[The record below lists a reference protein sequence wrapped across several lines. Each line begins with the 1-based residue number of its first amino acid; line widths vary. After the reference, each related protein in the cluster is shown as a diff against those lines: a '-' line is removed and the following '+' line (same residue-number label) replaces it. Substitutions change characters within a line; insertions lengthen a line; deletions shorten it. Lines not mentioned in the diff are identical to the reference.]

1 MGSYRRALAR
11 ALLHLGERLEDLV
24 VLDADTARS
33 TGTIA
38 FAERFRERF
47 FNVGISEQDLVGRAA
62 GLAIAGLRPVAAAF
76 ASFMMRA
83 WEQVRN
89 TVDRDSLNVKLVA
102 THAGLSA
109 HVDGSSHQALE
120 DVALM
125 RSLARTAVVVPADEA
140 ATFESVVWLVE
151 RLRGPA
157 YVRLERDN
165 APSVYEECCF
175 KFRLGGLEVLED
187 GGDAAILAFG
197 PMVGVALEASRILRR
212 RGLRVGVVDVYSVK
226 PLGRLALERIARS
239 QPALVTLEDH
249 RVNGGLG
256 GAVAEALSGL
266 RGAPPLL
273 RLGVPPGVYGSSARS
288 FPELLSYM
296 RLDPA
301 SVARRVEVWLR
312 GEA

>member
-1 MGSYRRALAR
+1 M
-11 ALLHLGERLEDLV
+11 
-24 VLDADTARS
+24 LDADTARS

-62 GLAIAGLRPVAAAF
+62 GMAIAGLRPVAAAF
-76 ASFMMRA
+76 AAFMMRG

-89 TVDRDSLNVKLVA
+89 TIDRDALNVKLVA

-120 DVALM
+120 DIALM
-125 RSLARTAVVVPADEA
+125 RSLARTSVVVPADEA
-140 ATFESVVWLVE
+140 STFESVVWLVE
-151 RLRGPA
+151 RHRGPA
-157 YVRLERDN
+157 YVRLGRDN
-165 APSVYEECCF
+165 APSIYEDGSF

-187 GGDAAILAFG
+187 GGDAMILACG

-212 RGLRVGVVDVYSVK
+212 RGLRVGVADVYSVK
-226 PLGRLALERIARS
+226 PIARLKIEVLARA

-249 RVNGGLG
+249 RTLGGLG
-256 GAVAEALSGL
+256 GAVSEVLASAGL
-266 RGAPPLL
+266 GVPLL
-273 RLGVPPGVYGSSARS
+273 KLGVPPGVYGSSAPTYS
-288 FPELLSYM
+288 DLLRYLS
-296 RLDPA
+296 LDPE

-312 GEA
+312 ERG